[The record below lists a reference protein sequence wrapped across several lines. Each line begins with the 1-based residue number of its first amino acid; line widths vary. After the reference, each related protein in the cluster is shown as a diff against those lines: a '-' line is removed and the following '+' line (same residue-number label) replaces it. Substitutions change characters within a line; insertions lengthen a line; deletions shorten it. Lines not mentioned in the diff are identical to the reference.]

1 MSLFSYRTGL
11 INNSNNIISNT
22 NIKRKKVDICMKKI
36 QK

>member
-1 MSLFSYRTGL
+1 MLI